1 MVLIRRCLVAP
12 PVCPRVCPRICPCN
26 RFSLSYSHLYSCVI
40 QCEESTC
47 MDGSTAASRR
57 IAFHSRRRSTQ
68 SLTEGAFAGCRD
80 FLVPPASTH
89 IFYLCCY
96 CCCFCFWSR
105 VISRANQAA
114 HPLHAPLMSIRLCK
128 YLLGASYSSSIS
140 PTAPRFPLLLLNS
153 SYSFS
158 VFATVPQCLTFPPL
172 FSNCSSTLLVHI
184 NSSPTHQMNSHWF
197 LHLLNASA
205 FFPVPPIPLSTL
217 PLSFA
222 TSIPL
227 ITLQYL
233 SFLFNFYNKI
243 HHSKKSCFPDTQQ
256 VDRKLTCSR
265 KTIF

>member
-1 MVLIRRCLVAP
+1 M
-12 PVCPRVCPRICPCN
+12 
-26 RFSLSYSHLYSCVI
+26 
-40 QCEESTC
+40 
-47 MDGSTAASRR
+47 RR
-57 IAFHSRRRSTQ
+57 IDLHGRLNCCLQTDRFPLPAALHSVTHRGRFRRLSGF
-68 SLTEGAFAGCRD
+68 LGASSIHPH
-80 FLVPPASTH
+80 LLP
-89 IFYLCCY
+89 LLLY